1 MLDLKNLLNK
11 EQYEGA
17 TTIEGQVLILA
28 GAGSGKTRVLTHRIA
43 HMVEDLNIA
52 PYNILAITFTNKAAK
67 EMKDR
72 VRALIGECAENMWIS
87 TFHST
92 CVKILRREIDKI
104 GYKSSFTIYDSSD
117 QKTLVKECMKTVNIN
132 DKDISE
138 QEIISK
144 IGKAKDRMQTARSF
158 KLENESN
165 FRENKIAD
173 VYEMYQKRLK
183 ENNAL
188 DFDDL
193 IFKTVELFKSNPET
207 LEFYQRKFKYIMVD
221 EYQDTNGAQ
230 YELVK
235 LLASKY
241 KNICVVG
248 DDDQCL
254 VEGTMVSTENKDVEI
269 EKLMKEDLVRVA
281 SGNGETSLLKISDI
295 NKKKYCG
302 KIVKITTK
310 NNRVIKATPN
320 HISFGKISLEE
331 DKYYVY
337 LMYKSG
343 FGYRIGQT
351 SSVRSRDDRDAS
363 GLAIRLNG
371 EQADKMWIIKVCDT
385 KGDATYYEQYYSVKY
400 GIPTVV
406 FNSRGRNITI
416 SQEQIEKMFKEIDTI
431 NAAEKLMEDEFL
443 YNEYPHHLSN
453 AVIRGDSIRKRV
465 NLSFFGG
472 KKSVQ
477 RGIYS
482 HRIGLNSSGD
492 DSKNKFIEAG
502 FNVRDGQRNTYRV
515 ETERALYDEAEEFAR
530 KLSMVEE
537 NFEIVKK
544 AKLSN
549 DKSFMFM
556 PIGSFKPGMSIA
568 VQDNEKIE
576 EDIVISVEL
585 EDYDGYVYDL
595 NIDNARN
602 YIANGIVVH
611 NCIYQW
617 RGADIKNILDFEKD
631 YPDAKVIKLE
641 QNYRSK
647 GNILNAANV
656 VIVNNSNRKS
666 KALRTEQELG
676 SKIKVYRAYSDSD
689 EGDFV
694 GKQILDIR
702 KNEDKKYND
711 FAILYRT
718 NAQSRIFEESFRRKG
733 IPYKIVG
740 GTRFYDRKEIKDIL
754 AYLKVLIN
762 PQDDIS
768 IRRIINVP
776 KRSIGDATVNKIQ
789 DFADSFELNM
799 WDALSEVRSIPTL
812 TPRNVSCI
820 DPFVQLME
828 NLMILS
834 ETTPVSM
841 LIETI
846 LEDTGYMDQLKKSNE
861 IEDKSR
867 IENLKE
873 LVSDAVDFEKNSEDK
888 SLSAYLEKVSLVQDT
903 DKIEDEDDSVVLMTV
918 HSAKGLEFPVVF
930 MVGMENGIFPGSAS
944 FEKESEMEESRR
956 LCYVGITRAK
966 EILFMTSAEVRRVFG
981 KTVAYSQSDFIN
993 EIKPDL
999 KEYVSVEKTGIKS
1012 RESFINKSSYNNP
1025 HSLRNNM
1032 TRTVSGS
1039 GLNVSRPNAIGS
1051 SSIGNV
1057 YSGEYISVAE
1067 ATMGRKVMHE
1077 KFGVGTIV
1085 SVQNSGDDKK
1095 LTIAFD
1101 KQGVKVLLLS
1111 FAKLKMI

>member
-568 VQDNEKIE
+568 IQDNEKIE

-1039 GLNVSRPNAIGS
+1039 GLNASRPNSIGS

-1057 YSGEYISVAE
+1057 SSGEYISVAE